1 MLNRRDMLKVVG
13 VTAVSGFL
21 GRFALAQA
29 TPATPPSPPPAAA
42 PVAGKYTLPPLG
54 YAYDALEPFINAQ
67 TMQIHHDKHHA
78 AYVANLNKA
87 ISEMPAGYVAPPVD
101 QLIASL
107 DTIPEALRT
116 VIRNNG
122 GGHANHS
129 LFWTLLKKNE
139 NGKPAGKLADA
150 IAATFGDYDKFV
162 DAFTKQA
169 LGVFGSGW
177 AWLAL
182 SKDKK
187 LVLESTPNQD
197 SPLMHGGVPLL
208 GINVWEHA
216 YYLKYQNR
224 RADYIKAFCNVINWP
239 TVEGRF
245 AAA

>member
-1 MLNRRDMLKVVG
+1 MLKVVG

-21 GRFALAQA
+21 GRFALAQGA
-29 TPATPPSPPPAAA
+29 PATPPASPVPPPRRSRAIHAAA
-42 PVAGKYTLPPLG
+42 LG
-54 YAYDALEPFINAQ
+54 YAYDALEPFIDAQ

-87 ISEMPAGYVAPPVD
+87 ISEMPRGLCGAAGPPAYRFARHDSRSPAHGHPKKRRRPRQPFPFLDAPEEERKR
-101 QLIASL
+101 QARRQ
-107 DTIPEALRT
+107 TR
-116 VIRNNG
+116 
-122 GGHANHS
+122 
-129 LFWTLLKKNE
+129 
-139 NGKPAGKLADA
+139 DA

-197 SPLMHGGVPLL
+197 SPLMHGDVRSWASMF
-208 GINVWEHA
+208 GITPTTSIT
-216 YYLKYQNR
+216 R
-224 RADYIKAFCNVINWP
+224 SRADYIKAFCNVINWP